1 MVLRIHFQSQNLEG
15 RHARHRSVPCATE
28 HDGDVGLFPLA
39 TDSAGPDRSID
50 DTAINRPETTSPRR
64 SGPQATHQS
73 LWDPSE
79 ERTSV
84 HDELDRL
91 FASPIVGKEDHF
103 GVNRSHAARH
113 HHINTIDSG
122 PYKHVALITYIG
134 RNCFWKAVQT
144 RFKGRVWTF
153 GDDISTDHIIAGKY
167 LGTTDSKVFAEHAF
181 EAVDPT
187 WAKKVQPGDL
197 IVAGDNFGCGSSREQ
212 APVALKTL
220 GISAIL
226 ANSFAR
232 IFFRNAINL
241 GFPVLECPGLRRKIN
256 AGDVIEVDM
265 SKGEVHLPGGVLTRF
280 TALPPNVLEILDAG
294 GLVPKLKRERST
306 ARGE

>member
-1 MVLRIHFQSQNLEG
+1 M
-15 RHARHRSVPCATE
+15 
-28 HDGDVGLFPLA
+28 
-39 TDSAGPDRSID
+39 
-50 DTAINRPETTSPRR
+50 
-64 SGPQATHQS
+64 
-73 LWDPSE
+73 
-79 ERTSV
+79 
-84 HDELDRL
+84 
-91 FASPIVGKEDHF
+91 
-103 GVNRSHAARH
+103 
-113 HHINTIDSG
+113 
-122 PYKHVALITYIG
+122 
-134 RNCFWKAVQT
+134 QT

-167 LGTTDSKVFAEHAF
+167 LGTTDTKVFAEHAF

-241 GFPVLECPGLRRKIN
+241 GFPVVECPGLKTGVKS
-256 AGDVIEVDM
+256 GDIVELDM
-265 SKGEVHLPGGVLTRF
+265 ARGEVHLPGGSVMRF
-280 TALPPNVLEILDAG
+280 KPLPPNVLEILEAG
-294 GLVPKLKRERST
+294 GLVPKLRKELATKS
-306 ARGE
+306 AG